1 LEGTVTKSTGSWYVV
16 RLDDGSRVECRLR
29 GKFRTSGIRTTNPVA
44 VGDRVTIAMEP
55 GKPTASI
62 IKIGSRNNYIIR
74 RSVKLSKASHI
85 IAANIDQAWLI
96 ATLAMP
102 RTSIGF
108 IDRFLITAEA
118 YHIPAC
124 LVFNKHDLYNANQ
137 LQVLNQLIAL
147 YESIGYRCFITSA
160 LEGYGITELRD
171 AMKDKTTLLTGHSGT
186 GKSAIVNAIEPGL
199 NLRTS
204 AISQQHHKGKH
215 TTTFAEMFELSFGAF
230 IIDTPGIQEFS
241 LTDFDRKE
249 VWERFPEM
257 RAVSMHCQFHNC
269 THTHEPKCAVKEGV
283 ENGSISKLRYN
294 SYLSILTDKELD
306 ITGWE

>member
-1 LEGTVTKSTGSWYVV
+1 MEGTVTKSTGSWYVV

-29 GKFRTSGIRTTNPVA
+29 GKFRTGGIRTTNPVA

-62 IKIGSRNNYIIR
+62 IKIGARHNYVIR

-124 LVFNKHDLYNANQ
+124 LVFNKHDLYDEKQ
-137 LQVLNQLIAL
+137 FLVLNQLIAL
-147 YESIGYRCFITSA
+147 YESIGYRCFLTSA

-186 GKSAIVNAIEPGL
+186 GKSALVNAIEPGL

-204 AISQQHHKGKH
+204 QISQQHLKGKH

-257 RAVSMHCQFHNC
+257 RAVSMNCQFHNC
-269 THTHEPKCAVKEGV
+269 THTHEPKCAVKDGL

-306 ITGWE
+306 ITRWE